1 MKVKSLLVALLVAAT
16 TASAQTADPTIMTI
30 NGKAVPRSEFEYSYN
45 KNNSETVVDK
55 KSVNEYIDLFVN
67 YKLKVMAAEE
77 AGIDTTKAF
86 RDEFRMYRDQQ
97 IRPSFINDN
106 DVEREARTIYEDT
119 RKRIDGNGGLVR
131 PRHILVSLK
140 QNATKAQ
147 SDSALVRA
155 DSIYNALIKGAD
167 FAELA
172 QRCSDD
178 KGSARRGGDLSWVQ
192 RGYMVKEFEDAIFAM
207 KPGEISKPILSPF
220 GYHIIKVEAKQNFF
234 PYDTVRADIH
244 RFIESRGLR
253 ERIISQNI
261 DSIAKHSVPQCTP
274 EDILNRRADEMTA
287 ADPALKNLIREYHDG
302 LLLYEISNRT
312 VWDKAAKDEEVK
324 EFEDAIFAMKPGE
337 ISKPILSPFGYH
349 IIKVEAKQNFFPYDT
364 VRADIHRFI
373 ESRGLRERIISQN
386 IDSIAKH
393 SVPQCTP
400 EDILNRRADEMT
412 AADPALKNL
421 IREYHDGLLL
431 YEISNRTVWD
441 KAAKD
446 EEGLAA
452 YFKKN
457 RKRYKWEQPRFKGIA
472 YWVKQEGDVEAVKKS
487 LKNIP
492 FEKWAERL
500 RKEFNDSTIRIK
512 VVKGIFREGD
522 NALIDKVVFAKD
534 TTVADVKDFPISA
547 TYGEKLKAPK
557 TYNDVRELVVADY
570 QEQLEKAWI
579 EALRKRYTVV
589 VNKDVLST
597 VNKH

>member
-1 MKVKSLLVALLVAAT
+1 MWGESPNKQTPKEKMKVKSLLVALLVAAT
-16 TASAQTADPTIMTI
+16 TTSAQTADPTIMTI

-55 KSVNEYIDLFVN
+55 KSVDEYIDLFVN

-312 VWDKAAKDEEVK
+312 VWDKAAKDEK
-324 EFEDAIFAMKPGE
+324 
-337 ISKPILSPFGYH
+337 
-349 IIKVEAKQNFFPYDT
+349 
-364 VRADIHRFI
+364 
-373 ESRGLRERIISQN
+373 
-386 IDSIAKH
+386 
-393 SVPQCTP
+393 
-400 EDILNRRADEMT
+400 
-412 AADPALKNL
+412 
-421 IREYHDGLLL
+421 
-431 YEISNRTVWD
+431 
-441 KAAKD
+441 
-446 EEGLAA
+446 GLAA

-512 VVKGIFREGD
+512 VVKGIFRKGD

>member
-16 TASAQTADPTIMTI
+16 TASAQTAMTI
-30 NGKAVPRSEFEYSYN
+30 NGKDVPRSEFEYSYN

-55 KSVNEYIDLFVN
+55 KSVDEYIDLFVN

-312 VWDKAAKDEEVK
+312 VWDKAAKDEK
-324 EFEDAIFAMKPGE
+324 
-337 ISKPILSPFGYH
+337 
-349 IIKVEAKQNFFPYDT
+349 
-364 VRADIHRFI
+364 
-373 ESRGLRERIISQN
+373 
-386 IDSIAKH
+386 
-393 SVPQCTP
+393 
-400 EDILNRRADEMT
+400 
-412 AADPALKNL
+412 
-421 IREYHDGLLL
+421 
-431 YEISNRTVWD
+431 
-441 KAAKD
+441 
-446 EEGLAA
+446 GLAA

-500 RKEFNDSTIRIK
+500 CKEFNDSTIRIK

>member
-1 MKVKSLLVALLVAAT
+1 MWGESPNKQTPKEKMKVKSLLVALLVATT

-30 NGKAVPRSEFEYSYN
+30 NGKDVPRSEFEYSYN

-55 KSVNEYIDLFVN
+55 KSVDEYIDLFVN

-172 QRCSDD
+172 QRCSND

-274 EDILNRRADEMTA
+274 EDIINRRADEMTA

-312 VWDKAAKDEEVK
+312 VWDKAAKDEK
-324 EFEDAIFAMKPGE
+324 
-337 ISKPILSPFGYH
+337 
-349 IIKVEAKQNFFPYDT
+349 
-364 VRADIHRFI
+364 
-373 ESRGLRERIISQN
+373 
-386 IDSIAKH
+386 
-393 SVPQCTP
+393 
-400 EDILNRRADEMT
+400 
-412 AADPALKNL
+412 
-421 IREYHDGLLL
+421 
-431 YEISNRTVWD
+431 
-441 KAAKD
+441 
-446 EEGLAA
+446 GLAA

-512 VVKGIFREGD
+512 VVKGIFRKGD

-557 TYNDVRELVVADY
+557 THNDVRELVVADY

>member
-1 MKVKSLLVALLVAAT
+1 MWGESPNKQTPKEKMKVKSLLVALLVAAT
-16 TASAQTADPTIMTI
+16 TTSAQTADPTIMTI

-55 KSVNEYIDLFVN
+55 KSVDEYIDLFVN

-312 VWDKAAKDEEVK
+312 VWDKAAKDEK
-324 EFEDAIFAMKPGE
+324 
-337 ISKPILSPFGYH
+337 
-349 IIKVEAKQNFFPYDT
+349 
-364 VRADIHRFI
+364 
-373 ESRGLRERIISQN
+373 
-386 IDSIAKH
+386 
-393 SVPQCTP
+393 
-400 EDILNRRADEMT
+400 
-412 AADPALKNL
+412 
-421 IREYHDGLLL
+421 
-431 YEISNRTVWD
+431 
-441 KAAKD
+441 
-446 EEGLAA
+446 GLAA

-557 TYNDVRELVVADY
+557 THNDVRELVVADY

>member
-1 MKVKSLLVALLVAAT
+1 MWGESPNKQTPKEKMKVKSLLVALLVAAT

-55 KSVNEYIDLFVN
+55 KSVDEYIDLFVN

-274 EDILNRRADEMTA
+274 EDIINRRADEMTA

-312 VWDKAAKDEEVK
+312 VWDKAAKDEK
-324 EFEDAIFAMKPGE
+324 
-337 ISKPILSPFGYH
+337 
-349 IIKVEAKQNFFPYDT
+349 
-364 VRADIHRFI
+364 
-373 ESRGLRERIISQN
+373 
-386 IDSIAKH
+386 
-393 SVPQCTP
+393 
-400 EDILNRRADEMT
+400 
-412 AADPALKNL
+412 
-421 IREYHDGLLL
+421 
-431 YEISNRTVWD
+431 
-441 KAAKD
+441 
-446 EEGLAA
+446 GLAA

-512 VVKGIFREGD
+512 VVKGIFREGE

-557 TYNDVRELVVADY
+557 THNDVRELVVADY

>member
-1 MKVKSLLVALLVAAT
+1 MWGESPNKQTPKEKMKVKSLLVALLVAAT

-30 NGKAVPRSEFEYSYN
+30 NGKDVPRSEFEYSYN

-55 KSVNEYIDLFVN
+55 KSVDEYIDLFVN

-234 PYDTVRADIH
+234 PYDTVRTDIH

-312 VWDKAAKDEEVK
+312 VWDKAAKDEK
-324 EFEDAIFAMKPGE
+324 
-337 ISKPILSPFGYH
+337 
-349 IIKVEAKQNFFPYDT
+349 
-364 VRADIHRFI
+364 
-373 ESRGLRERIISQN
+373 
-386 IDSIAKH
+386 
-393 SVPQCTP
+393 
-400 EDILNRRADEMT
+400 
-412 AADPALKNL
+412 
-421 IREYHDGLLL
+421 
-431 YEISNRTVWD
+431 
-441 KAAKD
+441 
-446 EEGLAA
+446 GLAA

-557 TYNDVRELVVADY
+557 THNDVRELVVADY

>member
-1 MKVKSLLVALLVAAT
+1 MWGESPNKQTPKEKMKVKSLLVALLVAAT

-30 NGKAVPRSEFEYSYN
+30 NGKDVPRSEFEYSYN

-55 KSVNEYIDLFVN
+55 KSVDEYIDLFVN

-220 GYHIIKVEAKQNFF
+220 GYHIIKVEAKLNFF

-274 EDILNRRADEMTA
+274 EDIINRRADEMTA

-312 VWDKAAKDEEVK
+312 VWDKAAKDEK
-324 EFEDAIFAMKPGE
+324 
-337 ISKPILSPFGYH
+337 
-349 IIKVEAKQNFFPYDT
+349 
-364 VRADIHRFI
+364 
-373 ESRGLRERIISQN
+373 
-386 IDSIAKH
+386 
-393 SVPQCTP
+393 
-400 EDILNRRADEMT
+400 
-412 AADPALKNL
+412 
-421 IREYHDGLLL
+421 
-431 YEISNRTVWD
+431 
-441 KAAKD
+441 
-446 EEGLAA
+446 GLAA

-512 VVKGIFREGD
+512 VVKGIFRKGD

>member
-1 MKVKSLLVALLVAAT
+1 MWGESPNKQTPKEKMKVKSLLVALLVAAT

-30 NGKAVPRSEFEYSYN
+30 NGKDVPRSEFEYSYN

-55 KSVNEYIDLFVN
+55 KSVDEYIDLFVN

-274 EDILNRRADEMTA
+274 EDIINRRADEMTA

-312 VWDKAAKDEEVK
+312 VWDKAAKDEK
-324 EFEDAIFAMKPGE
+324 
-337 ISKPILSPFGYH
+337 
-349 IIKVEAKQNFFPYDT
+349 
-364 VRADIHRFI
+364 
-373 ESRGLRERIISQN
+373 
-386 IDSIAKH
+386 
-393 SVPQCTP
+393 
-400 EDILNRRADEMT
+400 
-412 AADPALKNL
+412 
-421 IREYHDGLLL
+421 
-431 YEISNRTVWD
+431 
-441 KAAKD
+441 
-446 EEGLAA
+446 GLAA

-570 QEQLEKAWI
+570 QEQLEKTWI
-579 EALRKRYTVV
+579 EALRKRYTVI

>member
-16 TASAQTADPTIMTI
+16 TTSAQTADPTIMTI

-55 KSVNEYIDLFVN
+55 KSVDEYIDLFVN

-312 VWDKAAKDEEVK
+312 VWDKAAKDEK
-324 EFEDAIFAMKPGE
+324 
-337 ISKPILSPFGYH
+337 
-349 IIKVEAKQNFFPYDT
+349 
-364 VRADIHRFI
+364 
-373 ESRGLRERIISQN
+373 
-386 IDSIAKH
+386 
-393 SVPQCTP
+393 
-400 EDILNRRADEMT
+400 
-412 AADPALKNL
+412 
-421 IREYHDGLLL
+421 
-431 YEISNRTVWD
+431 
-441 KAAKD
+441 
-446 EEGLAA
+446 GLAA

-500 RKEFNDSTIRIK
+500 HKEFNDSTIRIK

>member
-1 MKVKSLLVALLVAAT
+1 MWGESPNKQTPKEKMKVKSLLVALLVAAT

-30 NGKAVPRSEFEYSYN
+30 NGKDVPRSEFEYSYN

-55 KSVNEYIDLFVN
+55 KSVDEYIDLFVN

-119 RKRIDGNGGLVR
+119 RERIDGNGGLVR

-274 EDILNRRADEMTA
+274 EDIPNRRADEMTA

-312 VWDKAAKDEEVK
+312 VWDKAAKDEK
-324 EFEDAIFAMKPGE
+324 
-337 ISKPILSPFGYH
+337 
-349 IIKVEAKQNFFPYDT
+349 
-364 VRADIHRFI
+364 
-373 ESRGLRERIISQN
+373 
-386 IDSIAKH
+386 
-393 SVPQCTP
+393 
-400 EDILNRRADEMT
+400 
-412 AADPALKNL
+412 
-421 IREYHDGLLL
+421 
-431 YEISNRTVWD
+431 
-441 KAAKD
+441 
-446 EEGLAA
+446 GLAA

>member
-1 MKVKSLLVALLVAAT
+1 MWGESPNKQTPKEKMKVKSLLVALLVAAT
-16 TASAQTADPTIMTI
+16 TTSAQTADPTIMTI

-55 KSVNEYIDLFVN
+55 KSVDEYIDLFVN

-312 VWDKAAKDEEVK
+312 VWDKAAKDEK
-324 EFEDAIFAMKPGE
+324 
-337 ISKPILSPFGYH
+337 
-349 IIKVEAKQNFFPYDT
+349 
-364 VRADIHRFI
+364 
-373 ESRGLRERIISQN
+373 
-386 IDSIAKH
+386 
-393 SVPQCTP
+393 
-400 EDILNRRADEMT
+400 
-412 AADPALKNL
+412 
-421 IREYHDGLLL
+421 
-431 YEISNRTVWD
+431 
-441 KAAKD
+441 
-446 EEGLAA
+446 GLAA

-457 RKRYKWEQPRFKGIA
+457 RKRYKWKQPRFKGIA

>member
-1 MKVKSLLVALLVAAT
+1 MWGESPNKQTPKEKMKVKSLLVALLVAAT

-30 NGKAVPRSEFEYSYN
+30 NGKDVPRSEFEYSYN

-55 KSVNEYIDLFVN
+55 KSVDEYIDLFVN

-207 KPGEISKPILSPF
+207 KPGEISKPILSTF

-312 VWDKAAKDEEVK
+312 VWDKAAKDEK
-324 EFEDAIFAMKPGE
+324 
-337 ISKPILSPFGYH
+337 
-349 IIKVEAKQNFFPYDT
+349 
-364 VRADIHRFI
+364 
-373 ESRGLRERIISQN
+373 
-386 IDSIAKH
+386 
-393 SVPQCTP
+393 
-400 EDILNRRADEMT
+400 
-412 AADPALKNL
+412 
-421 IREYHDGLLL
+421 
-431 YEISNRTVWD
+431 
-441 KAAKD
+441 
-446 EEGLAA
+446 GLAA

-457 RKRYKWEQPRFKGIA
+457 RKRYKWKQPRFKGIA

-557 TYNDVRELVVADY
+557 THNDVRELVVADY

>member
-1 MKVKSLLVALLVAAT
+1 MWGESPNKQTPKEKMKVKSLLVALLVAAT

-30 NGKAVPRSEFEYSYN
+30 NGKDVPRSEFEYSYN

-55 KSVNEYIDLFVN
+55 KSVDEYIDLFVN

-274 EDILNRRADEMTA
+274 EDIINRRADEMTA

-312 VWDKAAKDEEVK
+312 VWDKAAKDEK
-324 EFEDAIFAMKPGE
+324 
-337 ISKPILSPFGYH
+337 
-349 IIKVEAKQNFFPYDT
+349 
-364 VRADIHRFI
+364 
-373 ESRGLRERIISQN
+373 
-386 IDSIAKH
+386 
-393 SVPQCTP
+393 
-400 EDILNRRADEMT
+400 
-412 AADPALKNL
+412 
-421 IREYHDGLLL
+421 
-431 YEISNRTVWD
+431 
-441 KAAKD
+441 
-446 EEGLAA
+446 GLAA

-579 EALRKRYTVV
+579 EALRKRYTVI

>member
-1 MKVKSLLVALLVAAT
+1 MWGESPNKQTPKEKMKVKSLLVALLVAAT

-30 NGKAVPRSEFEYSYN
+30 NGKDVPRSEFEYSYN

-55 KSVNEYIDLFVN
+55 KSVDEYIDLFVN

-274 EDILNRRADEMTA
+274 EDIINRRADEMTA

-312 VWDKAAKDEEVK
+312 VWDKAAKDEK
-324 EFEDAIFAMKPGE
+324 
-337 ISKPILSPFGYH
+337 
-349 IIKVEAKQNFFPYDT
+349 
-364 VRADIHRFI
+364 
-373 ESRGLRERIISQN
+373 
-386 IDSIAKH
+386 
-393 SVPQCTP
+393 
-400 EDILNRRADEMT
+400 
-412 AADPALKNL
+412 
-421 IREYHDGLLL
+421 
-431 YEISNRTVWD
+431 
-441 KAAKD
+441 
-446 EEGLAA
+446 GLAA

-512 VVKGIFREGD
+512 VVKGIFRKGD

>member
-1 MKVKSLLVALLVAAT
+1 MKK
-16 TASAQTADPTIMTI
+16 DI
-30 NGKAVPRSEFEYSYN
+30 
-45 KNNSETVVDK
+45 
-55 KSVNEYIDLFVN
+55 
-67 YKLKVMAAEE
+67 
-77 AGIDTTKAF
+77 
-86 RDEFRMYRDQQ
+86 
-97 IRPSFINDN
+97 
-106 DVEREARTIYEDT
+106 VERT
-119 RKRIDGNGGLVR
+119 
-131 PRHILVSLK
+131 
-140 QNATKAQ
+140 
-147 SDSALVRA
+147 
-155 DSIYNALIKGAD
+155 NALRTERGIASLTTNDKLMQA
-167 FAELA
+167 A
-172 QRCSDD
+172 Q
-178 KGSARRGGDLSWVQ
+178 V
-192 RGYMVKEFEDAIFAM
+192 
-207 KPGEISKPILSPF
+207 
-220 GYHIIKVEAKQNFF
+220 
-234 PYDTVRADIH
+234 
-244 RFIESRGLR
+244 
-253 ERIISQNI
+253 
-261 DSIAKHSVPQCTP
+261 
-274 EDILNRRADEMTA
+274 RADEMA
-287 ADPALKNLIREYHDG
+287 
-302 LLLYEISNRT
+302 
-312 VWDKAAKDEEVK
+312 
-324 EFEDAIFAMKPGE
+324 
-337 ISKPILSPFGYH
+337 
-349 IIKVEAKQNFFPYDT
+349 
-364 VRADIHRFI
+364 
-373 ESRGLRERIISQN
+373 
-386 IDSIAKH
+386 
-393 SVPQCTP
+393 
-400 EDILNRRADEMT
+400 

>member
-1 MKVKSLLVALLVAAT
+1 MWGESPNKQTPKEKMKVKSLLVALLVAAT

-30 NGKAVPRSEFEYSYN
+30 NGKNVPRSEFEYSYN

-55 KSVNEYIDLFVN
+55 KSVDEYIDLFVN

-155 DSIYNALIKGAD
+155 DSIYKALIKGAD

-312 VWDKAAKDEEVK
+312 VWDKAAKDEK
-324 EFEDAIFAMKPGE
+324 
-337 ISKPILSPFGYH
+337 
-349 IIKVEAKQNFFPYDT
+349 
-364 VRADIHRFI
+364 
-373 ESRGLRERIISQN
+373 
-386 IDSIAKH
+386 
-393 SVPQCTP
+393 
-400 EDILNRRADEMT
+400 
-412 AADPALKNL
+412 
-421 IREYHDGLLL
+421 
-431 YEISNRTVWD
+431 
-441 KAAKD
+441 
-446 EEGLAA
+446 GLAA

>member
-1 MKVKSLLVALLVAAT
+1 MWGESPNKQTPKEKMKVKSLLVALLVAAT

-30 NGKAVPRSEFEYSYN
+30 NGKDVPRSEFEYSYN

-55 KSVNEYIDLFVN
+55 KSVDEYIDLFVN

-274 EDILNRRADEMTA
+274 EDIINRRADEMTA

-312 VWDKAAKDEEVK
+312 VWDKAAKDEK
-324 EFEDAIFAMKPGE
+324 
-337 ISKPILSPFGYH
+337 
-349 IIKVEAKQNFFPYDT
+349 
-364 VRADIHRFI
+364 
-373 ESRGLRERIISQN
+373 
-386 IDSIAKH
+386 
-393 SVPQCTP
+393 
-400 EDILNRRADEMT
+400 
-412 AADPALKNL
+412 
-421 IREYHDGLLL
+421 
-431 YEISNRTVWD
+431 
-441 KAAKD
+441 
-446 EEGLAA
+446 GLAA

-557 TYNDVRELVVADY
+557 THNDVRELVVADY

>member
-1 MKVKSLLVALLVAAT
+1 MWGESPNKQTPKEKMKVKSLLVALLVAAT

-55 KSVNEYIDLFVN
+55 KSVDEYIDLFVN
-67 YKLKVMAAEE
+67 YKLKVKAAEE

-312 VWDKAAKDEEVK
+312 VWDKAAKDEK
-324 EFEDAIFAMKPGE
+324 
-337 ISKPILSPFGYH
+337 
-349 IIKVEAKQNFFPYDT
+349 
-364 VRADIHRFI
+364 
-373 ESRGLRERIISQN
+373 
-386 IDSIAKH
+386 
-393 SVPQCTP
+393 
-400 EDILNRRADEMT
+400 
-412 AADPALKNL
+412 
-421 IREYHDGLLL
+421 
-431 YEISNRTVWD
+431 
-441 KAAKD
+441 
-446 EEGLAA
+446 GLAA

-472 YWVKQEGDVEAVKKS
+472 YWVKQEGDVEAVKQS

-579 EALRKRYTVV
+579 EALRKRYTVI

>member
-1 MKVKSLLVALLVAAT
+1 MWGESPNKQTPKEKMKVKSLLVALLVAAT

-30 NGKAVPRSEFEYSYN
+30 NGKDVPRSEFEYSYN

-55 KSVNEYIDLFVN
+55 KSVDEYIDLFVN

-167 FAELA
+167 FAEFA

-274 EDILNRRADEMTA
+274 EDIINRRADEMTA

-312 VWDKAAKDEEVK
+312 VWDKAAKDEK
-324 EFEDAIFAMKPGE
+324 
-337 ISKPILSPFGYH
+337 
-349 IIKVEAKQNFFPYDT
+349 
-364 VRADIHRFI
+364 
-373 ESRGLRERIISQN
+373 
-386 IDSIAKH
+386 
-393 SVPQCTP
+393 
-400 EDILNRRADEMT
+400 
-412 AADPALKNL
+412 
-421 IREYHDGLLL
+421 
-431 YEISNRTVWD
+431 
-441 KAAKD
+441 
-446 EEGLAA
+446 GLAA

-579 EALRKRYTVV
+579 KALRKRYTVI

>member
-1 MKVKSLLVALLVAAT
+1 MWGESPNKQTPKEKMKVKSLLVALLVAAT

-30 NGKAVPRSEFEYSYN
+30 NGKDVPRSEFEYSYN

-55 KSVNEYIDLFVN
+55 KSVDEYIDLFVN

-155 DSIYNALIKGAD
+155 DSIYKALIKGAD

-312 VWDKAAKDEEVK
+312 VWDKAAKDEK
-324 EFEDAIFAMKPGE
+324 
-337 ISKPILSPFGYH
+337 
-349 IIKVEAKQNFFPYDT
+349 
-364 VRADIHRFI
+364 
-373 ESRGLRERIISQN
+373 
-386 IDSIAKH
+386 
-393 SVPQCTP
+393 
-400 EDILNRRADEMT
+400 
-412 AADPALKNL
+412 
-421 IREYHDGLLL
+421 
-431 YEISNRTVWD
+431 
-441 KAAKD
+441 
-446 EEGLAA
+446 GLAA

>member
-1 MKVKSLLVALLVAAT
+1 MWGESPNKQTPKEKMKVKSLLVALLVAAT

-55 KSVNEYIDLFVN
+55 KSVDEYIDLFVN

-207 KPGEISKPILSPF
+207 KPGEISKPILSTF

-274 EDILNRRADEMTA
+274 EDIINRRADEMTA

-312 VWDKAAKDEEVK
+312 VWDKAAKDEK
-324 EFEDAIFAMKPGE
+324 
-337 ISKPILSPFGYH
+337 
-349 IIKVEAKQNFFPYDT
+349 
-364 VRADIHRFI
+364 
-373 ESRGLRERIISQN
+373 
-386 IDSIAKH
+386 
-393 SVPQCTP
+393 
-400 EDILNRRADEMT
+400 
-412 AADPALKNL
+412 
-421 IREYHDGLLL
+421 
-431 YEISNRTVWD
+431 
-441 KAAKD
+441 
-446 EEGLAA
+446 GLAA

>member
-1 MKVKSLLVALLVAAT
+1 MWGESPNKQTPKEKMKVKSLLVALLVAAT

-30 NGKAVPRSEFEYSYN
+30 NGKDVPRSEFEYSYN

-55 KSVNEYIDLFVN
+55 KSVDEYIDLFVN

-172 QRCSDD
+172 QRCSND

-312 VWDKAAKDEEVK
+312 VWDKAAKDEK
-324 EFEDAIFAMKPGE
+324 
-337 ISKPILSPFGYH
+337 
-349 IIKVEAKQNFFPYDT
+349 
-364 VRADIHRFI
+364 
-373 ESRGLRERIISQN
+373 
-386 IDSIAKH
+386 
-393 SVPQCTP
+393 
-400 EDILNRRADEMT
+400 
-412 AADPALKNL
+412 
-421 IREYHDGLLL
+421 
-431 YEISNRTVWD
+431 
-441 KAAKD
+441 
-446 EEGLAA
+446 GLAA

-557 TYNDVRELVVADY
+557 THNDVRELVVADY

>member
-1 MKVKSLLVALLVAAT
+1 MWGESPNKQTPKEKMKVKSLLVALLVAAT

-30 NGKAVPRSEFEYSYN
+30 NGKDVPRSEFEYSYN

-55 KSVNEYIDLFVN
+55 KSVDEYIDLFVN

-312 VWDKAAKDEEVK
+312 VWDKAAKDEK
-324 EFEDAIFAMKPGE
+324 
-337 ISKPILSPFGYH
+337 
-349 IIKVEAKQNFFPYDT
+349 
-364 VRADIHRFI
+364 
-373 ESRGLRERIISQN
+373 
-386 IDSIAKH
+386 
-393 SVPQCTP
+393 
-400 EDILNRRADEMT
+400 
-412 AADPALKNL
+412 
-421 IREYHDGLLL
+421 
-431 YEISNRTVWD
+431 
-441 KAAKD
+441 
-446 EEGLAA
+446 GLAA

-534 TTVADVKDFPISA
+534 TTMADVKDFPISA

>member
-1 MKVKSLLVALLVAAT
+1 MWGESPNKQTPKEKMKVKSLLVALLVAAT

-55 KSVNEYIDLFVN
+55 KSVDEYIDLFVN

-178 KGSARRGGDLSWVQ
+178 KGSARRGGELSWVQ

-312 VWDKAAKDEEVK
+312 VWDKAAKDEK
-324 EFEDAIFAMKPGE
+324 
-337 ISKPILSPFGYH
+337 
-349 IIKVEAKQNFFPYDT
+349 
-364 VRADIHRFI
+364 
-373 ESRGLRERIISQN
+373 
-386 IDSIAKH
+386 
-393 SVPQCTP
+393 
-400 EDILNRRADEMT
+400 
-412 AADPALKNL
+412 
-421 IREYHDGLLL
+421 
-431 YEISNRTVWD
+431 
-441 KAAKD
+441 
-446 EEGLAA
+446 GLAA

-557 TYNDVRELVVADY
+557 THNDVRELVVADY

>member
-1 MKVKSLLVALLVAAT
+1 MWGKSPNKQTPKEKMKVKSLLVALLVAAT

-30 NGKAVPRSEFEYSYN
+30 NGKDVPRSEFEYSYN

-55 KSVNEYIDLFVN
+55 KSVDEYIDLFVN

-312 VWDKAAKDEEVK
+312 VWDKAAKDEK
-324 EFEDAIFAMKPGE
+324 
-337 ISKPILSPFGYH
+337 
-349 IIKVEAKQNFFPYDT
+349 
-364 VRADIHRFI
+364 
-373 ESRGLRERIISQN
+373 
-386 IDSIAKH
+386 
-393 SVPQCTP
+393 
-400 EDILNRRADEMT
+400 
-412 AADPALKNL
+412 
-421 IREYHDGLLL
+421 
-431 YEISNRTVWD
+431 
-441 KAAKD
+441 
-446 EEGLAA
+446 GLAA

-522 NALIDKVVFAKD
+522 NALIDKVVFTKD

-557 TYNDVRELVVADY
+557 THNDVRELVVADY

>member
-1 MKVKSLLVALLVAAT
+1 MWGESPNKQTPKEKMKVKSLLVALLVAAT

-30 NGKAVPRSEFEYSYN
+30 NGKDVPRSEFEYSYN

-55 KSVNEYIDLFVN
+55 KSVDEYIDLFVN
-67 YKLKVMAAEE
+67 YKLKVMAADE

-274 EDILNRRADEMTA
+274 EDIINRRADEMTA

-312 VWDKAAKDEEVK
+312 VWDKAAKDEK
-324 EFEDAIFAMKPGE
+324 
-337 ISKPILSPFGYH
+337 
-349 IIKVEAKQNFFPYDT
+349 
-364 VRADIHRFI
+364 
-373 ESRGLRERIISQN
+373 
-386 IDSIAKH
+386 
-393 SVPQCTP
+393 
-400 EDILNRRADEMT
+400 
-412 AADPALKNL
+412 
-421 IREYHDGLLL
+421 
-431 YEISNRTVWD
+431 
-441 KAAKD
+441 
-446 EEGLAA
+446 GLAA

>member
-1 MKVKSLLVALLVAAT
+1 MWGESPNKQTPKEKMKVKSLLVALLVAAT

-55 KSVNEYIDLFVN
+55 KSVDEYIDLFVN

-172 QRCSDD
+172 QRCSND

-274 EDILNRRADEMTA
+274 EDIINRRADEMTA

-312 VWDKAAKDEEVK
+312 VWDKAAKDEK
-324 EFEDAIFAMKPGE
+324 
-337 ISKPILSPFGYH
+337 
-349 IIKVEAKQNFFPYDT
+349 
-364 VRADIHRFI
+364 
-373 ESRGLRERIISQN
+373 
-386 IDSIAKH
+386 
-393 SVPQCTP
+393 
-400 EDILNRRADEMT
+400 
-412 AADPALKNL
+412 
-421 IREYHDGLLL
+421 
-431 YEISNRTVWD
+431 
-441 KAAKD
+441 
-446 EEGLAA
+446 GLAA

>member
-1 MKVKSLLVALLVAAT
+1 MWGESPNKQTPKEKMKVKSLLVALLVAAT

-30 NGKAVPRSEFEYSYN
+30 NGKDVPRSEFEYSYN

-55 KSVNEYIDLFVN
+55 KSVDEYIDLFVN

-192 RGYMVKEFEDAIFAM
+192 RGYVVKEFEDAIFAM

-274 EDILNRRADEMTA
+274 EDIINRRADEMTA

-312 VWDKAAKDEEVK
+312 VWDKAAKDEK
-324 EFEDAIFAMKPGE
+324 
-337 ISKPILSPFGYH
+337 
-349 IIKVEAKQNFFPYDT
+349 
-364 VRADIHRFI
+364 
-373 ESRGLRERIISQN
+373 
-386 IDSIAKH
+386 
-393 SVPQCTP
+393 
-400 EDILNRRADEMT
+400 
-412 AADPALKNL
+412 
-421 IREYHDGLLL
+421 
-431 YEISNRTVWD
+431 
-441 KAAKD
+441 
-446 EEGLAA
+446 GLAA

-557 TYNDVRELVVADY
+557 THNDVRELVVADY

>member
-1 MKVKSLLVALLVAAT
+1 MWGESPNKQTPKEKMKVKSLLVALLVAAT

-30 NGKAVPRSEFEYSYN
+30 NGKDVPRSEFEYSYN

-55 KSVNEYIDLFVN
+55 KSVDEYIDLFVN

-155 DSIYNALIKGAD
+155 DSIYKALIKGAD

-312 VWDKAAKDEEVK
+312 VWDKAAKDEK
-324 EFEDAIFAMKPGE
+324 
-337 ISKPILSPFGYH
+337 
-349 IIKVEAKQNFFPYDT
+349 
-364 VRADIHRFI
+364 
-373 ESRGLRERIISQN
+373 
-386 IDSIAKH
+386 
-393 SVPQCTP
+393 
-400 EDILNRRADEMT
+400 
-412 AADPALKNL
+412 
-421 IREYHDGLLL
+421 
-431 YEISNRTVWD
+431 
-441 KAAKD
+441 
-446 EEGLAA
+446 GLAA

-534 TTVADVKDFPISA
+534 TTVADVKDVPISA

>member
-55 KSVNEYIDLFVN
+55 KSVDEYIDLFVN

-147 SDSALVRA
+147 SDS
-155 DSIYNALIKGAD
+155 IYNALIKGAD

-192 RGYMVKEFEDAIFAM
+192 RGYM
-207 KPGEISKPILSPF
+207 
-220 GYHIIKVEAKQNFF
+220 
-234 PYDTVRADIH
+234 
-244 RFIESRGLR
+244 
-253 ERIISQNI
+253 
-261 DSIAKHSVPQCTP
+261 
-274 EDILNRRADEMTA
+274 
-287 ADPALKNLIREYHDG
+287 
-302 LLLYEISNRT
+302 
-312 VWDKAAKDEEVK
+312 VK

>member
-1 MKVKSLLVALLVAAT
+1 MWGESPNKQTPKEKMKVKSLLVALLVAAT

-30 NGKAVPRSEFEYSYN
+30 NGKDVPRSEFEYSYN

-55 KSVNEYIDLFVN
+55 KSVDEYIDLFVN

-147 SDSALVRA
+147 NDSALVRA

-274 EDILNRRADEMTA
+274 EDIINRRADEMTA

-312 VWDKAAKDEEVK
+312 VWDKAAKDEK
-324 EFEDAIFAMKPGE
+324 
-337 ISKPILSPFGYH
+337 
-349 IIKVEAKQNFFPYDT
+349 
-364 VRADIHRFI
+364 
-373 ESRGLRERIISQN
+373 
-386 IDSIAKH
+386 
-393 SVPQCTP
+393 
-400 EDILNRRADEMT
+400 
-412 AADPALKNL
+412 
-421 IREYHDGLLL
+421 
-431 YEISNRTVWD
+431 
-441 KAAKD
+441 
-446 EEGLAA
+446 GLAA

>member
-1 MKVKSLLVALLVAAT
+1 MWGESPNKQTPKEKMKVKSLLVALLVAAT

-55 KSVNEYIDLFVN
+55 KSVDEYIDLFVN

-274 EDILNRRADEMTA
+274 EDIINRRADEMTA

-312 VWDKAAKDEEVK
+312 VWDKAAKDEK
-324 EFEDAIFAMKPGE
+324 
-337 ISKPILSPFGYH
+337 
-349 IIKVEAKQNFFPYDT
+349 
-364 VRADIHRFI
+364 
-373 ESRGLRERIISQN
+373 
-386 IDSIAKH
+386 
-393 SVPQCTP
+393 
-400 EDILNRRADEMT
+400 
-412 AADPALKNL
+412 
-421 IREYHDGLLL
+421 
-431 YEISNRTVWD
+431 
-441 KAAKD
+441 
-446 EEGLAA
+446 GLAA

-547 TYGEKLKAPK
+547 TYGENLKAPK

>member
-1 MKVKSLLVALLVAAT
+1 MWGESPNKQTPKEKMKVKSLLVALLVAAT
-16 TASAQTADPTIMTI
+16 TTSAQTADPTIMTI

-55 KSVNEYIDLFVN
+55 KSVDEYIDLFVN

-207 KPGEISKPILSPF
+207 KPGEISKPILSTF

-312 VWDKAAKDEEVK
+312 VWDKAAKDEK
-324 EFEDAIFAMKPGE
+324 
-337 ISKPILSPFGYH
+337 
-349 IIKVEAKQNFFPYDT
+349 
-364 VRADIHRFI
+364 
-373 ESRGLRERIISQN
+373 
-386 IDSIAKH
+386 
-393 SVPQCTP
+393 
-400 EDILNRRADEMT
+400 
-412 AADPALKNL
+412 
-421 IREYHDGLLL
+421 
-431 YEISNRTVWD
+431 
-441 KAAKD
+441 
-446 EEGLAA
+446 GLAA